1 MFIEFGPSY
10 FDYMAKVLYHNYPCC
25 LAKILGAFV
34 IKQKTKLYILVLENL
49 NLGIK
54 PEEEPHIVRYDLK
67 GSKKN
72 RFIDGNENLSQV

>member
-34 IKQKTKLYILVLENL
+34 IKHKVK
-49 NLGIK
+49 
-54 PEEEPHIVRYDLK
+54 
-67 GSKKN
+67 
-72 RFIDGNENLSQV
+72 